1 MAPVIAL
8 FVITIISLV
17 VVRVGGKALMMT
29 GLSWDTASFQ
39 AYSAFFGV
47 GFTTKEAEM
56 VVNHPVRRRIIRDL
70 IFAGNIGLT
79 SALATLVVT
88 VMETGKL
95 ENPMLVIGTLI
106 AGIILIL
113 VLFRVGFLQR
123 ILDHLIQRT
132 LEKAGL
138 VHALDY
144 ELLLRIQSGMCV
156 SEIEVMPHTFL
167 AGRKLKDSRPADQ
180 GVLIL
185 AISRDGETVSS
196 VPCARTLVQAG
207 DVVTVYGHE
216 SDLKKLLLTPAEV
229 PQPAD

>member
-8 FVITIISLV
+8 FIITIVSLIA
-17 VVRVGGKALMMT
+17 VRVGGKALMMT

-70 IFAGNIGLT
+70 ILAGNIGLT

-88 VMETGKL
+88 VMESGKL
-95 ENPMLVIGTLI
+95 ENPTLVIGTLI
-106 AGIILIL
+106 AGIVVIFL
-113 VLFRVGFLQR
+113 LFRIGYLQR
-123 ILDHLIQRT
+123 VLDHLIQRT

-156 SEIEVMPHTFL
+156 SEIEVLADTFL
-167 AGRKLKDSRPADQ
+167 AGRKLKESRPADH

-185 AISRDGETVSS
+185 AITREGRTVAS
-196 VPCARTLVQAG
+196 VPDAKTVVHVG
-207 DVVTVYGHE
+207 DVLTVYGHE
-216 SDLKKLLLTPAEV
+216 NDLKKLLLSPGEI
-229 PQPAD
+229 QMRAD